1 MKKKSIKSIN
11 LKVLFTKITGS
22 IRVKLILCFL
32 VPVLFIII
40 LGISAYRSSSKSII
54 ETFTD
59 ATVSSIEKTGEYY
72 DLIFKNIEDKAV
84 SLVVDTQIRDYYAG
98 KYSGNILEDGN
109 AYKAARS
116 NASIM
121 ATSDRYIGNI
131 VIISDSGKPLTTY
144 GSFDNDDKTYINFA
158 ETEEAKFIDANGNTN
173 TWIGHHNF
181 VDENLEVPKDNYA
194 ITLSKQFL
202 NVTARQIGY
211 IYIDVSMSVITEAMI
226 TLELPESSFI
236 ALISQDGREI
246 TPDGDTNEPIFTS
259 LDEYQSIQSNTE
271 AYDSLTVTYK
281 GEDYEFIYAKV
292 GESEAIVCAMIPSS
306 YLLMQADSIKNLT
319 IILVV
324 IAALV
329 AIAIGVLVAYNFGK
343 AITDMNH
350 TLSKASD
357 GDLTVMIKLKRK
369 DEFGILSQSINNMI
383 SNMKEL
389 INKATRVGQT
399 VIESAMDVSENSDLL
414 LDSSKNISIAI
425 SEIQQGNV
433 QQADDTEQCLKLT
446 DGLANQINMVHE
458 NSLAIEKI
466 AETTKNVVK
475 DGIDEIDQLSDVTK
489 ENVKA
494 TNNTIRDM
502 EELERESRVI
512 TDIVAVINGI
522 AEQTNLL
529 SLNAS
534 IEAARAGDAGRG
546 FSVVAD
552 EIRNLSNRSVEAA
565 HEIEQIIKN
574 ITSKTHSTLVTVKQ
588 TEAIS
593 KTTEERLNNVVW
605 LFNNINIHVDD
616 LAGRLEKIS
625 SGIEEINQSK
635 IETLASIENISAV
648 AEETSAASEEVDA
661 TAQQQLDVVTK
672 LNEATKSLNRD
683 ATDLESTIK
692 VFKTK

>member
-1 MKKKSIKSIN
+1 MKKKSIN
-11 LKVLFTKITGS
+11 LKFLFTKITGS

-32 VPVLFIII
+32 VPVLFIVI
-40 LGISAYRSSSKSII
+40 LGISAYRNSSRAII
-54 ETFTD
+54 KTFTD
-59 ATVSSIEKTGEYY
+59 ATVSSIEKTSEYY

-84 SLVVDTQIRDYYAG
+84 SLVVDSQIRDYYAG
-98 KYSGNILEDGN
+98 KSSSNTLEDGN

-116 NASIM
+116 TASIM
-121 ATSDRYIGNI
+121 ATSDRFIENI
-131 VIISDSGKPLTTY
+131 IIISDAGKPLTTY
-144 GSFDNDDKTYINFA
+144 SSFDDNNTYDNFF
-158 ETEEAKFIDANGNTN
+158 ETEEAKLIDANNSTN
-173 TWIGHHNF
+173 VWTGYHNF
-181 VDENLEVPKDNYA
+181 VDDNLEIPKDKYA

-202 NVTARQIGY
+202 NVTARKIGY
-211 IYIDVSMSVITEAMI
+211 IYVDVSMNVITEAMK
-226 TLELPESSFI
+226 TLDLPENSFI

-246 TPDGDTNEPIFTS
+246 TPDGNAKEPIFTA
-259 LDEYQSIQSNTE
+259 LKEYQSIQANTNTYE
-271 AYDSLTVTYK
+271 HLTVTYN
-281 GEDYEFIYAKV
+281 GDDHEFIYAKV
-292 GESEAIVCAMIPSS
+292 GESGAVVCAMIPSS
-306 YLLMQADSIKNLT
+306 YLLKQSDSIKNLT
-319 IILVV
+319 FILVI

-329 AIAIGVLVAYNFGK
+329 AIAIGVLVAYNFGR
-343 AITDMNH
+343 AITYMIR

-357 GDLTVMIKLKRK
+357 GDLTVSIKLKRK

-383 SNMKEL
+383 SSMKEL

-399 VIESAMDVSENSDLL
+399 VIESALDVSENSELL
-414 LDSSKNISIAI
+414 LESSKNISIAI

-433 QQADDTEQCLKLT
+433 QQADDTEQCLRVT
-446 DGLANQINMVHE
+446 DELANQINMVHE

-475 DGIDEIDQLSDVTK
+475 DGIKEIDQLSYVTK

-494 TNNTIRDM
+494 TNNTINDM
-502 EELERESRVI
+502 EDLERESRVI

-565 HEIEQIIKN
+565 HEIENIIKN
-574 ITSKTHSTLVTVKQ
+574 ITSKTHSTVVTVKQ

-593 KTTEERLNNVVW
+593 KTTEERLNNVVQ

-616 LAGRLEKIS
+616 LAGKLDRIS

-635 IETLASIENISAV
+635 IETLTSIENISAV

-692 VFKTK
+692 IFKTI